1 MIRQE
6 WERDLKTA
14 IAEAEGGTRLPML
27 IFTGKDCEGSQ
38 KTLSEVLT
46 NEQVITAIERETV
59 PVMAGVEAH
68 KELCEKYR
76 VEWTPAFV
84 LCDCDGNEL
93 ERWEGY
99 LPKDDFIPQLLMSKG
114 LAAFHLQR
122 FDEAVREFEMLIEE
136 HPASELIPQAE
147 YYMGAASFKLTGE
160 TDRLSEACR
169 DLIMT
174 HPESPWTKR
183 CSIWGR
189 ASNYFRPFVG
199 YNGGGSAGSGAY

>member
-1 MIRQE
+1 MIPQE
-6 WERDLKTA
+6 WKRDLKTA
-14 IAEAEGGTRLPML
+14 MAEADGGTRLPLL
-27 IFTGKDCEGSQ
+27 IFTAKDCEGSQ
-38 KTLSEVLT
+38 KTLNEVLT
-46 NEQVITAIERETV
+46 DDAVTAAIERETV
-59 PVMAGVEAH
+59 PVMVDIETH
-68 KELCEKYR
+68 KELAEQFR

-84 LCDCDGNEL
+84 ICDCGGNQL

-99 LPKDDFIPQLLMSKG
+99 LPKEDFVPQLMLAKG

-122 FDEAVREFEMLIEE
+122 FDETVRELEMLIEE

-160 TDRLSEACR
+160 TNRLSEACR
-169 DLIMT
+169 ELIMT

-189 ASNYFRPFVG
+189 SSNYFRPFVG
-199 YNGGGSAGSGAY
+199 YDGGGSAGSGAY

>member
-6 WERDLKTA
+6 WKRDLKTA
-14 IAEAEGGTRLPML
+14 MAEAEGGNRLPLL

-38 KTLSEVLT
+38 KTLSEVFT
-46 NEQVITAIERETV
+46 QDEVIGAIERDTV
-59 PVMAGVEAH
+59 PVAVDIDTQ
-68 KELCEKYR
+68 KEMCKRYR

-84 LCDCDGNEL
+84 ICDNEGNEL

-99 LPKDDFIPQLLMSKG
+99 LPKEDFVPQLILSKG

-122 FDEAVREFEMLIEE
+122 YDEAVREFELLIDE
-136 HPASELIPQAE
+136 HPASELLPEAE

-160 TDRLSEACR
+160 TDRLSEACHE
-169 DLIMT
+169 LIMT
-174 HPESPWTKR
+174 HPDSPWTKR

-189 ASNYFRPFVG
+189 GSNYFKTFVG
-199 YNGGGSAGSGAY
+199 YAGGGSAGSGAY